1 MVDPEEFLSDYGI
14 RALSKVYE
22 KEPFQLHAGGNDYTV
37 KYLPAESDSD
47 MFSGNS
53 NWRAQFGF
61 Q

>member
-47 MFSGNS
+47 MFGGNS
-53 NWRAQFGF
+53 NWRYQFGF